1 MTVAS
6 LFLQEFEQESRT
18 TLRFLERT
26 PEDKL
31 NWRPHEKSMTV
42 GQLALH
48 IAAAPSAIIEM
59 AVRNDVAA
67 PDFSRPAPQ
76 PANKAEIMAAFAKS
90 VSAVKQSLPAIS
102 DAAMQETWRALRG
115 DKVLFEMPRAA
126 FVRSILLNH
135 IYHHRGQFGVYLR
148 LLGAQVPSSY
158 GPSADEAPGG

>member
-1 MTVAS
+1 MTMS
-6 LFLQEFEQESRT
+6 QTFLHEFEQESRT
-18 TLRFLERT
+18 TYKFLDRT

-48 IAAAPSAIIEM
+48 IASAPAAIIDM
-59 AVRNDVAA
+59 AKRNDVAA

-76 PANKAEIMAAFAKS
+76 PANKAEIMAAFEKS
-90 VSAVKQSLPAIS
+90 VSAVKRDLPTIS
-102 DAAMQETWRALRG
+102 DAAMQETWRALRE

>member
-18 TLRFLERT
+18 THRFLERT

-48 IAAAPSAIIEM
+48 IAAAPGAIIEM
-59 AVRNDVAA
+59 AIQNDVAA

-76 PANKAEIMAAFAKS
+76 PASKAEIMAAFAMS
-90 VSAVKQSLPAIS
+90 VSAVKTSLPTIS

-158 GPSADEAPGG
+158 GPSADETPGG